1 MTISER
7 PNHEL
12 IQSGRVVVDLYL
24 YFVFGAASDPDSSR
38 NQRSDVHGQDL
49 GIVGLSARKIA
60 SLPLVR
66 FFACR
71 FFFVERRSP
80 RFPRCQD
87 CNSLVVAE
95 LPFGYNFFVSESH
108 VIKTSLVP
116 CTRC

>member
-24 YFVFGAASDPDSSR
+24 YFVLGPASDPDSSR

-49 GIVGLSARKIA
+49 GIVGLSARKIR

-66 FFACR
+66 FFACH

-87 CNSLVVAE
+87 CNSLVVTVF
-95 LPFGYNFFVSESH
+95 PISYDFFVSQSH
-108 VIKTSLVP
+108 IKTSLVP
-116 CTRC
+116 CIRC